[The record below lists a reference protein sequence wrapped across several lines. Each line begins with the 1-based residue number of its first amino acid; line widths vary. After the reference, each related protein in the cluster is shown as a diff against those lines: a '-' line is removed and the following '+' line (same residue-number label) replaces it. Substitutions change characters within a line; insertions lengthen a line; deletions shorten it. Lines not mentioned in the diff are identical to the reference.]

1 MRQTRSFDFD
11 TQSQAVRRGVRE
23 ALGVPAVV
31 MAASFLGFGALVRES
46 GFPLWFGLASTATGW
61 ALPGQV
67 ALVELLSV
75 GASIVAIISVVALT
89 NARLLPMTVALV
101 PLLRGPGYRRWVYY
115 AASHWI
121 AVTAWAELM
130 RNGHAIDRA
139 WRLPYFFGYAI
150 TLWAATLIATA
161 VGFLMAG
168 GLPAYVT
175 LGLVFINPIYFMLV
189 FAADLRQRAKILA
202 LAFGAV
208 LGPLLH
214 LATPDWG
221 LVIAGFLAGS
231 LAFAADRLLKGR
243 PV

>member
-1 MRQTRSFDFD
+1 MKQAQSFHFE
-11 TQSQAVRRGVRE
+11 TQGQAVRRGARE
-23 ALGVPAVV
+23 ALGVPAIV

-46 GFPLWFGLASTATGW
+46 GFTLWFGLASTATGW

-75 GASIVAIISVVALT
+75 GAPVLVIVFVVALT

-101 PLLRGPGYRRWVYY
+101 PLLRAPGYRRWVYFV
-115 AASHWI
+115 ASHWI

-130 RNGHAIDRA
+130 RNGHTIERI
-139 WRLPYFFGYAI
+139 WRLPYFFGYAV

-231 LAFAADRLLKGR
+231 LAFAADRFLKR
-243 PV
+243 RVS